1 MCETDESPPL
11 AVGGG
16 SPADPDPDPGGNR
29 RAPDREQLPAGD
41 EAADDEP
48 GLDPPASAPDD
59 VVGAVVDF
67 VDLLVERDG
76 AEDDDTG

>member
-16 SPADPDPDPGGNR
+16 SPADPGGSG
-29 RAPDREQLPAGD
+29 RAPDRGQLPAGD
-41 EAADDEP
+41 GAADDEP
-48 GLDPPASAPDD
+48 GLDPPASTPDD

-67 VDLLVERDG
+67 VDLLVERG
-76 AEDDDTG
+76 VAEDDDTG